1 MIRHEIRMTTYSYE
15 LAKLADET
23 AYRMGKK
30 AYLHIKIDTGMS
42 RLGFPVAKES
52 VEEILKIGRLV
63 YTDCEGMFT
72 HFQKQMRRIR
82 PRHWNRSVLFCG

>member
-1 MIRHEIRMTTYSYE
+1 MRSAMTTYSYE

-42 RLGFPVAKES
+42 RLLAF
-52 VEEILKIGRLV
+52 R
-63 YTDCEGMFT
+63 
-72 HFQKQMRRIR
+72 
-82 PRHWNRSVLFCG
+82 